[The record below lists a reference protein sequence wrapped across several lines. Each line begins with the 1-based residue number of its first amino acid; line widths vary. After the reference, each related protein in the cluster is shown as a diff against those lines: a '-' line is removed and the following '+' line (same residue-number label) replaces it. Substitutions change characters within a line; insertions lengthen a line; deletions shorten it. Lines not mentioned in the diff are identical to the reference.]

1 MNRRALIFALLLA
14 PLSGAAGARNP
25 LITVTI
31 TDRESST
38 AFGLDELDG
47 ASIAPVL
54 ADEGGVQVD
63 IRGAPDAPKVR
74 MRIVYSRHRLNDN
87 EIFVPILD
95 APEATGPWRTVGAS
109 FRVSNEQ
116 LDEVDA
122 DAARRINAAA
132 GDRQAEAQ
140 SGIEQ
145 ILPIAIELEIVP
157 GQLHRVAVHLG
168 C

>member
-1 MNRRALIFALLLA
+1 MISRLVLFVLMLAAVAALAA
-14 PLSGAAGARNP
+14 PVFP
-25 LITVTI
+25 KVKITI

-38 AFGLDELDG
+38 EFALNELDG

-87 EIFVPILD
+87 EIFVPILG

-109 FRVSNEQ
+109 FRVPNEQ

-132 GDRQAEAQ
+132 GDRQAEAP
-140 SGIEQ
+140 SGVEE